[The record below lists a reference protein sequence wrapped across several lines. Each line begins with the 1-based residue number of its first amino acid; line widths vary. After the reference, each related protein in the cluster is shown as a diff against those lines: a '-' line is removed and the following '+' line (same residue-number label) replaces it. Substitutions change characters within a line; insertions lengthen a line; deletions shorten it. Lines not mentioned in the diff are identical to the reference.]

1 MPARLITA
9 FLSKR
14 DARPVLDSGSSTRGP
29 LATWKPLGGLCT
41 SRVIRMK
48 PRDPLILLVCLAAIL
63 GLVGGFAVLLAHLIL
78 HLMTGIQNSLR

>member
-1 MPARLITA
+1 
-9 FLSKR
+9 
-14 DARPVLDSGSSTRGP
+14 
-29 LATWKPLGGLCT
+29 
-41 SRVIRMK
+41 MK